1 MDDSKIIE
9 LFFERSEQA
18 IIELSNKYGAI
29 FSKVADNILNN
40 RRDAEEC
47 VNDAYLGVWNT
58 IPPQRPDPLLSYV
71 CRIVRNLALKKYH
84 ENTAQKRNSYY
95 DAALDEIEDCIP
107 SSFSVENQIM
117 AKEVAGV
124 IDGFLETLDQ
134 QSRIMFIRRYWH
146 ADLYDIWKI
155 AVHPF
160 RTGSFYPH
168 MPTVKSAPNMK
179 YQRIAA
185 PLQHTVCPVIE
196 HTGSHSHI
204 VSKPF

>member
-29 FSKVADNILNN
+29 CSKVANNILNN
-40 RRDAEEC
+40 RLDSEEC

-58 IPPQRPDPLLSYV
+58 IPPQRPNPLLSYV

-95 DAALDEIEDCIP
+95 DVALDEIEDCIP
-107 SSFSVENQIM
+107 APFSVEDEIM

-124 IDGFLETLDQ
+124 IDDFLETLDQ

-146 ADLYDIWKI
+146 ADSIEEI
-155 AVHPF
+155 ATLFHKSKHYISVRLS
-160 RTGSFYPH
+160 RTR
-168 MPTVKSAPNMK
+168 KALK
-179 YQRIAA
+179 
-185 PLQHTVCPVIE
+185 QHLKKEGV
-196 HTGSHSHI
+196 
-204 VSKPF
+204 FQ